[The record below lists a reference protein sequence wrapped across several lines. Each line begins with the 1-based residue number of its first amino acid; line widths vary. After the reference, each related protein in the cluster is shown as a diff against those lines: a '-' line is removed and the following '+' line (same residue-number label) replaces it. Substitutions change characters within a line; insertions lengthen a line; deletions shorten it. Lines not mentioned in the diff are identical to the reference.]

1 MKSETVTLRQV
12 LDAVETLR
20 EEVHRL
26 SHRVA
31 TLEAAAAPA
40 PAPASTPVSA
50 EGERLPEELLLTISA
65 AIAAYLGVKPHIR
78 QIRLLGS
85 ASWAQ
90 QGRATI
96 QASHALAIH
105 HDRRPL

>member
-1 MKSETVTLRQV
+1 MKSEKVNLQQV
-12 LDAVETLR
+12 LDVVEALR
-20 EEVHRL
+20 VEVSGLSQRL
-26 SHRVA
+26 A
-31 TLEAAAAPA
+31 ALEAVAPAAP
-40 PAPASTPVSA
+40 PATQASASA
-50 EGERLPEELLLTISA
+50 EQLSEELVLTISA

-96 QASHALAIH
+96 QASHALAVQH
-105 HDRRPL
+105 G